1 MIIYTCNTNNYVENL
16 PTELPEGHTYI
27 VFGMENPPSPWE
39 GRPIHGDE
47 YINDDDPVWSSG
59 VVKFFI
65 TSCHGNILYFN
76 SPTTA

>member
-39 GRPIHGDE
+39 GRPIHLSL
-47 YINDDDPVWSSG
+47 IH
-59 VVKFFI
+59 I
-65 TSCHGNILYFN
+65 
-76 SPTTA
+76 